1 MMKILDIACKDMV
14 RSFRSGFMLIMM
26 FVAPLLITGL
36 IYFAFGCPQS
46 GGFNLPV
53 TRVQVVNLDRPAAQ
67 AGLAAGQM
75 LVDRLQDGSL
85 AKLLVVTNAPDE
97 ASARAAVDRREA
109 DVAIIIPADFTTAIV
124 AANSQAAVTL
134 YHDPTLSIQPGL
146 VKVLVSDF
154 VDGFVGARI
163 ALDVAGDQMRA
174 RGVALDDTMSR
185 SLVQRFVDWLQTLS
199 HGTAGETA
207 TPPLITRS
215 PSPVAAPENLQSG
228 MVASVMAGMLIFFAF
243 FTGSASASSIVYEDE
258 EGTLARLS
266 TTPTSQAAILGGKL
280 GAVLLTVTIQASV
293 LLVVAGLIFSIHW
306 GEPLTVALAMFGLVV
321 AASGLGVLIMSFI
334 KTTRQAGPVQ
344 GALMTVT
351 GMLGGLFTAWLVNL
365 PAALDTL
372 TLTMPQGW
380 ALRSWKL
387 ALAGAHPGEVFL
399 PVVVLVVMGAA
410 FLIVGVRLFHKR
422 FA

>member
-1 MMKILDIACKDMV
+1 
-14 RSFRSGFMLIMM
+14 
-26 FVAPLLITGL
+26 
-36 IYFAFGCPQS
+36 
-46 GGFNLPV
+46 
-53 TRVQVVNLDRPAAQ
+53 
-67 AGLAAGQM
+67 
-75 LVDRLQDGSL
+75 
-85 AKLLVVTNAPDE
+85 
-97 ASARAAVDRREA
+97 
-109 DVAIIIPADFTTAIV
+109 
-124 AANSQAAVTL
+124 
-134 YHDPTLSIQPGL
+134 
-146 VKVLVSDF
+146 
-154 VDGFVGARI
+154 
-163 ALDVAGDQMRA
+163 
-174 RGVALDDTMSR
+174 
-185 SLVQRFVDWLQTLS
+185 
-199 HGTAGETA
+199 
-207 TPPLITRS
+207 
-215 PSPVAAPENLQSG
+215 VAAPVNLQSG
-228 MVASVMAGMLIFFAF
+228 LVASVMAGMLIFFAF

-258 EGTLARLS
+258 EGTLARLF

-280 GAVLLTVTIQASV
+280 GAVLLTVAIQASV

-344 GALMTVT
+344 GAIMTVT
-351 GMLGGLFTAWLVNL
+351 GMLGGLVTAWLINL